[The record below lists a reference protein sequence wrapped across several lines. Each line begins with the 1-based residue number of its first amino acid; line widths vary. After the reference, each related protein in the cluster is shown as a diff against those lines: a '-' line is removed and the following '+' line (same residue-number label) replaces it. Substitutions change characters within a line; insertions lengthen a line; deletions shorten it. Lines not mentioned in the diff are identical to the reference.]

1 MDSLQLSDRRIDELV
16 AAFAVFG
23 ERLTDVTPG
32 YRSAAEAALQPDD
45 ACQEAGSAAQQL
57 AGCSCSG
64 ALLCEGSSLQAN
76 LVFDMP
82 PGYPAAAAMRCH
94 VTSPQ
99 LSRDATD
106 TLSQQLQQQ
115 AEALQGAECLHELAD
130 ALQQQLQQL
139 EQHQQAQP
147 APSSQPQQCG
157 APSRSSGDGGSSRSS
172 RSADVPV
179 ARLLLRLDHMR
190 SKASYSRTIKQWA
203 AELSLTGLLLFWQ
216 SLILILL
223 EGCPADLAQYLYLAR
238 TVCVDVDASG
248 RKCRER
254 MMTVLED
261 SSSSSSR
268 AGAGTGSSAAGC
280 LSEAAHAGGDKV
292 RGTVQ
297 PSTSLAGEEHIT
309 ANSNLMGQTCGRA
322 HAIYRVVEV
331 ADLEDVVQL
340 LAPTHPH
347 YTRAELLALLGRG
360 KGP

>member
-1 MDSLQLSDRRIDELV
+1 MPADW
-16 AAFAVFG
+16 
-23 ERLTDVTPG
+23 
-32 YRSAAEAALQPDD
+32 
-45 ACQEAGSAAQQL
+45 QEAGSAAQQL

>member
-82 PGYPAAAAMRCH
+82 PGYPAEAAMRCH

-147 APSSQPQQCG
+147 APSSQPPQCG
-157 APSRSSGDGGSSRSS
+157 APSRSSGNGGSSRSS

-179 ARLLLRLDHMR
+179 VRLLLRLDHMR

-216 SLILILL
+216 SVILILL

-261 SSSSSSR
+261 SSSSR

-297 PSTSLAGEEHIT
+297 PRTSLAGGEHIT

-322 HAIYRVVEV
+322 HAIFRVVEV

-360 KGP
+360 KSP

>member
-1 MDSLQLSDRRIDELV
+1 MQTRQLQPIRQIINHLQL
-16 AAFAVFG
+16 FALACT
-23 ERLTDVTPG
+23 LTT
-32 YRSAAEAALQPDD
+32 
-45 ACQEAGSAAQQL
+45 
-57 AGCSCSG
+57 
-64 ALLCEGSSLQAN
+64 LCCSLQAN

-157 APSRSSGDGGSSRSS
+157 APSRSSGNGGSSRSS
-172 RSADVPV
+172 RSAEVPV

-203 AELSLTGLLLFWQ
+203 TELSLTGLLLFWQ

-261 SSSSSSR
+261 SSSSR

-297 PSTSLAGEEHIT
+297 PSTSLAGGEHIT

-322 HAIYRVVEV
+322 HAIFRVVEV